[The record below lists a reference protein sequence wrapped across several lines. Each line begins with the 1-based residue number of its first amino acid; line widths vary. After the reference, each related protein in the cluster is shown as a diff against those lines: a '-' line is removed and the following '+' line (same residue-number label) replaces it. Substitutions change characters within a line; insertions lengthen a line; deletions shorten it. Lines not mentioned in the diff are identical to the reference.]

1 MDSNAIRD
9 PDLRTLGRAFDPSLT
24 PLNCGGL
31 AHFYVNLTKARIIWE
46 EGNLIEGG
54 GNDTIRSNSRQVCG
68 ALSSLR
74 TDVSGSNPL
83 KAGDPDLY
91 TKAN

>member
-54 GNDTIRSNSRQVCG
+54 EMTQLDQTLGKSVG
-68 ALSSLR
+68 HFLA
-74 TDVSGSNPL
+74 
-83 KAGDPDLY
+83 
-91 TKAN
+91 